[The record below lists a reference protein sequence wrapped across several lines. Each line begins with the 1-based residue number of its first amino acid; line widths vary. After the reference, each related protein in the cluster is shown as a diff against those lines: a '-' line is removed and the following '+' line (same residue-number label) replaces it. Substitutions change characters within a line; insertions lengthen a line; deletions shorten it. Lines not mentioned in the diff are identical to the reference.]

1 MQEALKVL
9 SEETLQLS
17 EFLWQEEK
25 LVKELCTLLK
35 LVLKRL
41 GLSFNLPPSLFP
53 QSEKIQKIIL
63 NDETHLILINDQ
75 NEVRS
80 RALEDYPPQVIFDVV
95 SFVIP
100 ELGRSLTFYRKK
112 INVRIG
118 LFERVNQE
126 LRKIRSIFENNQK
139 KLEEGTGPVDDGVKK
154 ALSAPQDDPNK
165 K

>member
-1 MQEALKVL
+1 
-9 SEETLQLS
+9 
-17 EFLWQEEK
+17 
-25 LVKELCTLLK
+25 
-35 LVLKRL
+35 
-41 GLSFNLPPSLFP
+41 
-53 QSEKIQKIIL
+53 
-63 NDETHLILINDQ
+63 
-75 NEVRS
+75 
-80 RALEDYPPQVIFDVV
+80 VV